1 MFHSLLRS
9 SIIGGFRRERDRE
22 RRGEGG
28 ILGWRV
34 GVKRRRE
41 PRRIGEEVS
50 DDGFVA
56 AANGSLPARFRF
68 QFPLLIAVG
77 QLPDPQRDTRRPRV
91 KVTRFE
97 TRLAPCL
104 RFNLEDS
111 IWRWSRATRK
121 TGFFRII
128 YILYIIFIDPFA
140 RFRESDITR
149 GFTTELRSCGNC
161 TRI

>member
-34 GVKRRRE
+34 GVERRRE

-97 TRLAPCL
+97 TRPLAPCL

-111 IWRWSRATRK
+111 ICR
-121 TGFFRII
+121 
-128 YILYIIFIDPFA
+128 
-140 RFRESDITR
+140 
-149 GFTTELRSCGNC
+149 
-161 TRI
+161 